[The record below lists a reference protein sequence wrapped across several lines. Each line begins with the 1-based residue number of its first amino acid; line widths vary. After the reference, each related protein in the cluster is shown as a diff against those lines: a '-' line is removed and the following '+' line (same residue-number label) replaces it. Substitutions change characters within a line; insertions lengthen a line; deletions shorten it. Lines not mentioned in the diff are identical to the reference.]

1 MKPKLTLILVLIVIA
16 PLVIIGWLGARIV
29 QDQQVVVELG
39 LRELM
44 LAQLRAVDETLT
56 RSLESYE
63 QSVLDEMQPLTV
75 DHAELRR
82 RTRQSP
88 YVLQH
93 YLLGTDGRLTFP
105 PVGAPPLL
113 TLAERDALQRTREIW
128 DKGVFSDPEPA
139 VESSAAQSSSR
150 GQASTSAYSV
160 ASDTAQ
166 SATPRNVSADSSGA
180 PSSKGWHAWYR
191 GSGLQLMLWVRADET
206 THVAEINRTR
216 LLAELIASLPDTHAL
231 APELTEGRIRLVD
244 SVGRALYQWG
254 TFEAE
259 EDSRPITSLSVA
271 APLGAWSLEYYAS
284 SAVFGSALT
293 SGFLINLAAGL
304 ALLGAT
310 IIGLTYYFYR
320 EQSRE
325 MREAV
330 QRVSFVN
337 QVSHELKT
345 PLTNIRMYAEL
356 LEKDTDE
363 KNQRLRRHIDV
374 IVSESQRLSR
384 LIGNVL
390 TFSRKQRQTLEIRRT
405 TGVVDEVLQSVLDHF
420 KPALEAKEIEV
431 QFERGASESV
441 SFDADALEQIVGN
454 LISNVEKY
462 GAAGKYMKLT
472 SRRLGDV
479 VEITVT
485 DHGSGLSARERHRIF
500 EPFYRVSSALTDG
513 VVGTGIGLAIA
524 RDLAR
529 LHGGDLH
536 LDPTEVGA
544 RFRVTLQCPPV
555 GAAD

>member
-29 QDQQVVVELG
+29 HDEQVVVEHG

-44 LAQLRAVDETLT
+44 LGQLRAVDETLT
-56 RSLESYE
+56 RSLENYE
-63 QSVLDEMQPLTV
+63 QWVLDEMQPLTV

-93 YLLGTDGRLTFP
+93 YLLGADGRLTFP
-105 PVGAPPLL
+105 PVGKPALL
-113 TLAERDALQRTREIW
+113 TSAEREALGRTREIW
-128 DKGVFSDPEPA
+128 DQGVLTDPDSA
-139 VESSAAQSSSR
+139 VEGSAAQSSAR
-150 GQASTSAYSV
+150 EQPPRSAYPV
-160 ASDTAQ
+160 ASGTAQ
-166 SATPRNVSADSSGA
+166 SASPAGVSDDSPGA
-180 PSSKGWHAWYR
+180 PLPKGWHAWYR
-191 GSGLQLMLWVRADET
+191 GTGLQLLLWVRARET

-216 LLAELIASLPDTHAL
+216 LLAELIAALPNTNVL
-231 APELTEGRIRLVD
+231 APQLTEGRIRVVD
-244 SVGRALYQWG
+244 SAGRALYQWG

-259 EDSRPITSLSVA
+259 EDSRPVTSLSLA

-304 ALLGAT
+304 ALLGAA

-320 EQSRE
+320 EQSRQ

-390 TFSRKQRQTLEIRRT
+390 TFSRKQRQTLEIHPT
-405 TGVVDEVLQSVLDHF
+405 AGVVDDVLQSVLDQF
-420 KPALEAKEIEV
+420 RPALEAKEIEV
-431 QFERGASESV
+431 QFERDAAEPV
-441 SFDADALEQIVGN
+441 AFDADALEQIVGN

-479 VEITVT
+479 IEITVT
-485 DHGSGLSARERHRIF
+485 DRGPGLPQREKHRIF

-536 LDPTEVGA
+536 LDRSEVGA
-544 RFRVTLQCPPV
+544 RFRVKLQCPPR
-555 GAAD
+555 GSR